1 MKKLVILVFLYTL
14 PLFVNAQTPANEKTT
29 ENLLLQLNT
38 AGSDSARAMLS
49 FELAELYLGKDSLKA
64 DRYLKNGLQFSKNTG
79 IPAAA
84 YYYYAGRIIEATD
97 LDKAMALYLKADT
110 LLQPFKTP
118 QALSFRAKAWYL
130 YGAGEQKK
138 DNPKGFADILLNKAI
153 PLAQQ
158 AGDNTMAGKN
168 LLAVAMV
175 FKNAGEFAKA
185 DTYIKSAFNTLKLP
199 GVPTHELI
207 TAYTTV
213 AENYSLSGKAAEARQ
228 ALDSAAKLLPA
239 YPDSEFYLDYY
250 AAEGMNF
257 TVMGKFDEALESLDK
272 GIAMA
277 GKMGKAYDMQRMQ
290 LQQFY
295 AYYNARQFTKARNIL
310 LLLSEKP
317 EMMMLATNRL
327 QVYYGLALTYEELK
341 DYQPGYTWMK
351 KYAELNDS
359 LSKSQLTNDVHA
371 LEIRYRNAEKQKEIE
386 ALKAKNI
393 QESLSA
399 SNSRLVSGLFGSISM
414 FLVLLLTTGYIIF
427 RNRRKLHEQ
436 KELSYR
442 QHLHEIEQEQ
452 QLRFSQ
458 AIMQG
463 EEQERRRLARDLHD
477 GLGGMIA
484 GARINLSAHMKSSD
498 VQVAAPLEK
507 ITQQLDKSVTELR
520 RIAHNMMPATLLEQS
535 LEAAIND
542 LCESMMNDHTR
553 ITFQAIHLSD
563 HPLAEDIQLHIYR
576 IIQELLNN
584 AVRHGNAKN
593 IMLQCSIDE
602 GKCFI
607 TAEDDGKGF
616 DITNGSKG
624 IGLNNIRNR
633 VGFMK
638 GNIDIDSRI
647 NQGTT
652 VNIELNVQ

>member
-14 PLFVNAQTPANEKTT
+14 PLFVNAQTTANEKST
-29 ENLLLQLNT
+29 ESLLLQLNT
-38 AGSDSARAMLS
+38 AGTDSARAMLS
-49 FELAELYLGKDSLKA
+49 FELAELYLGKDSLKT

-79 IPAAA
+79 IPAAV
-84 YYYYAGRIIEATD
+84 YFYYAGRVIEGAD
-97 LDKAMALYLKADT
+97 LDQAMALYLKTDT
-110 LLQPFKTP
+110 LLQPYKTP

-175 FKNAGEFAKA
+175 FKNAGEFDKA

-250 AAEGMNF
+250 AAEGMNY
-257 TVMGKFDEALESLDK
+257 TVMGKFEDALASLEK
-272 GIAMA
+272 GISMA
-277 GKMGKAYDMQRMQ
+277 AKMGKAYDMQRMQ

-295 AYYNARQFTKARNIL
+295 AYYNARQFTKAKNVL

-327 QVYYGLALTYEELK
+327 QVFYGLALTYEELK
-341 DYQPGYTWMK
+341 DFGPGYTWMK

-414 FLVLLLTTGYIIF
+414 FLVLLLTAGYIIF

-442 QHLHEIEQEQ
+442 QHLHEIAQEQ

-484 GARINLSAHMKSSD
+484 GARINLSAHMKSGEIPT
-498 VQVAAPLEK
+498 AAPLEK

-563 HPLAEDIQLHIYR
+563 HTLAEDVQLHIYR

-584 AVRHGNAKN
+584 AVRHGKAKN
-593 IMLQCSIDE
+593 IMLQVSIDE
-602 GKCFI
+602 GKCYI

-616 DITNGSKG
+616 DITNSSKG

>member
-1 MKKLVILVFLYTL
+1 MKKLAILVFLYSL
-14 PLFVNAQTPANEKTT
+14 PLFVNAQAPANENSS
-29 ENLLLQLNT
+29 ESLLLQLNT
-38 AGSDSARAMLS
+38 AGTDSARAMLS
-49 FELAELYLGKDSLKA
+49 FELADLWKEKDSLKA
-64 DRYLKNGLQFSKNTG
+64 DRYLKNGLQYSKHTG
-79 IPAAA
+79 IPAAV
-84 YYYYAGRIIEATD
+84 YYYYAGRIAEPTD
-97 LDKAMALYLKADT
+97 LDKAMSSYLKTDT
-110 LLQPFKTP
+110 LLQPYTS
-118 QALSFRAKAWYL
+118 QLALSFRAKAWYL
-130 YGAGEQKK
+130 YGAGLQKK
-138 DNPKGFADILLNKAI
+138 DDPKGFANILLNKAI

-168 LLAVAMV
+168 LLAVALV
-175 FKNAGEFAKA
+175 FKNAGEFDKA
-185 DTYIKSAFNTLKLP
+185 DTYLQSAYTSLKKP

-239 YPDSEFYLDYY
+239 YPESDFYLDYY
-250 AAEGMNF
+250 AAEGLNY
-257 TVMGKFDEALESLDK
+257 TVMGKINEALASLDK
-272 GIAMA
+272 GIKMA
-277 GKMGKAYDMQRMQ
+277 TKMGKAYDTQRMQ

-295 AYYNARQFTKARNIL
+295 AYYNSRQFTKAKNVL
-310 LLLSEKP
+310 LPLSEKP

-327 QVYYGLALTYEELK
+327 QVYYGLALTFEELK
-341 DYQPGYTWMK
+341 DFQPGYAWMK

-359 LSKSQLTNDVHA
+359 LSKSQLANDVHA

-399 SNSRLVSGLFGSISM
+399 SNSRLVSGLFASISL
-414 FLVLLLTTGYIIF
+414 FLVLLLTAGYIIF
-427 RNRRKLHEQ
+427 RNRRKLHAQ

-452 QLRFSQ
+452 QLRYSQ
-458 AIMQG
+458 AILQG

-484 GARINLSAHMKSSD
+484 GARINLSAHIKSG
-498 VQVAAPLEK
+498 QTPETAPLEK

-542 LCESMMNDHTR
+542 LCESMMNNHTR

-563 HPLAEDIQLHIYR
+563 HPLPEDTQLHIYR
-576 IIQELLNN
+576 IIQELLTN
-584 AVRHGNAKN
+584 AVRHGKAKN
-593 IMLQCSIDE
+593 IMLQCSIHD

-607 TAEDDGKGF
+607 TAEDDGQGF
-616 DITNGSKG
+616 DITNNSKG
-624 IGLNNIRNR
+624 IGLNNIHNR